1 MQEASYNLARAAQ
14 HLGLAHV
21 AVPLYERALRAA
33 PPPQQAQQPG
43 AADLR
48 REAAHNL
55 ALIYRESGSNALAR
69 AVIRE
74 HLTV

>member
-33 PPPQQAQQPG
+33 PPQQQAQQPG